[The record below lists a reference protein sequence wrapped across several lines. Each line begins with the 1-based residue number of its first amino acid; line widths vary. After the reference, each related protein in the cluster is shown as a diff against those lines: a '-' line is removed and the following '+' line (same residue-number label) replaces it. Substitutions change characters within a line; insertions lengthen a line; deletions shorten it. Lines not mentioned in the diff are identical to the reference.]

1 MSMTGDDLDKA
12 RETVESAVDEVAAK
26 ISARGVEVGLLGA
39 AQAIAGTNLVNEN
52 DGPDRAVDLLERMIE
67 GLEA

>member
-12 RETVESAVDEVAAK
+12 REIVESAVDEVAAK
-26 ISARGVEVGLLGA
+26 ILARGVEAGLLGA
-39 AQAIAGTNLVNEN
+39 ALVIAGTNLVNEN
-52 DGPDRAVDLLERMIE
+52 DGPERAVDLLERMIE